1 MSKTGFVCFCVDG
14 PSDID
19 ALRQPFED
27 LFDQIGH
34 DNIEVKFRYAE
45 FQNKNH
51 GDITSLD
58 GVTPDN
64 IEKYIYKYYF
74 KNRDKKSELGWDDV
88 TTIIHI
94 IDIDGAYVSRD
105 KISFFSSGEEKMAD
119 DLTTNGSPKNTLY
132 LEDHIAVRHNP
143 DGRYDTI
150 RRKRQNIEYLLD
162 LSEITVGKKRVRY
175 FLYFFSSNL
184 DHYLYGD
191 ANLTGADKMRQ
202 AASFADRIID
212 ADALVDFFNTSEY
225 SCKCDYV
232 QSWRDLS
239 KGVRSLSRG
248 TNVNLLIDKIQN
260 STLEDWL

>member
-1 MSKTGFVCFCVDG
+1 MSETGFVCFCVDG

-34 DNIEVKFRYAE
+34 DNIEVRFRYAE

-74 KNRDKKSELGWDDV
+74 KNRDKKTELGWNDV

-94 IDIDGAYVSRD
+94 IDIDGAYVPRD
-105 KISFFSSGEEKMAD
+105 RILFFSPEEAAIAD
-119 DLTTNGSPKNTLY
+119 SLITNGAPKNTLY
-132 LEDHIAVRHNP
+132 LEDHIAVRNNP
-143 DGRYDTI
+143 DGRYETI
-150 RRKRQNIEYLLD
+150 RRKRQNIEHLLT
-162 LSEITVGKKRVRY
+162 LNEITIGKKSVRY

-191 ANLTGADKMRQ
+191 ANLTGPDKMRQ
-202 AASFADRIID
+202 AVAFSDRIID
-212 ADALVDFFNTSEY
+212 ADALVDFFNTSEH
-225 SCKCDYV
+225 SCKCDYAK
-232 QSWRDLS
+232 SWRDLS

-248 TNVNLLIDKIQN
+248 TNVNLLIDKIQS